1 MSQGSV
7 SIQNMLARRG
17 SFQLQVDEMHVL
29 PHEIFAIVGET
40 GAGKTVLLEAI
51 AGAFPLDCGCIELD
65 GKDIRHLPVQQRCL
79 GIVYQDHALFPHMTV
94 AENIGYGLRMARV
107 PKAEAAGRV
116 DEMLELFSI
125 RHIADRYPGIISGGE
140 AQRTALARALVLQ
153 PEILLLDE
161 PFSALDP
168 TTKRRMYETLRN
180 VHGRFGCT
188 VIFVTHDFNEA
199 TSLGQLVGII
209 LNGKLQ
215 VVCTASELLTR
226 QFSPQVMAFLGR
238 SV

>member
-1 MSQGSV
+1 MSGGSIEIRDMV
-7 SIQNMLARRG
+7 ACRG
-17 SFQLQVDEMHVL
+17 SFSLRVDALHIE

-51 AGAFPLDCGCIELD
+51 AGAFPLERGSILLD
-65 GKDIRHLPVQQRCL
+65 GKDIRCLPVQQRRL

-107 PKAEAAGRV
+107 PKAEAASRV
-116 DEMLELFSI
+116 DEMLDLFSI

-140 AQRTALARALVLQ
+140 GQRTALARALVLQ

-168 TTKRRMYETLRN
+168 TTKKRMYETLWCSSRTISTRR
-180 VHGRFGCT
+180 V
-188 VIFVTHDFNEA
+188 A
-199 TSLGQLVGII
+199 WGIAR
-209 LNGKLQ
+209 
-215 VVCTASELLTR
+215 AS
-226 QFSPQVMAFLGR
+226 S
-238 SV
+238 

>member
-1 MSQGSV
+1 MSGGSIEIRDMV
-7 SIQNMLARRG
+7 ARRG
-17 SFQLQVDEMHVL
+17 SFSLRVDDLHIE

-51 AGAFPLDCGCIELD
+51 AGAFPLESGSILLD
-65 GKDIRHLPVQQRCL
+65 GKDIRCLPVQQRRL

-107 PKAEAAGRV
+107 PKAEAARRV
-116 DEMLELFSI
+116 EEMLDLFSI

-140 AQRTALARALVLQ
+140 GQRAALARALVLQ

-168 TTKRRMYETLRN
+168 TTKKRMYETLRD
-180 VHGRFGCT
+180 VHGRFRCT
-188 VIFVTHDFNEA
+188 VVFARTISTRRA
-199 TSLGQLVGII
+199 AWGIAR
-209 LNGKLQ
+209 
-215 VVCTASELLTR
+215 ASSWAARCRRCALPVSCSR
-226 QFSPQVMAFLGR
+226 ASSAR
-238 SV
+238 R

>member
-1 MSQGSV
+1 MSGGSIEIRDMV
-7 SIQNMLARRG
+7 ARRG
-17 SFQLQVDEMHVL
+17 SFSLRVDELHIE

-51 AGAFPLDCGCIELD
+51 AGAFPLEAGSILLD
-65 GKDIRHLPVQQRCL
+65 GKDIRCLPVQQRRL

-107 PKAEAAGRV
+107 PKAEAARRV
-116 DEMLELFSI
+116 EEMLDLFSI

-140 AQRTALARALVLQ
+140 GQRAALARALVMR

-168 TTKRRMYETLRN
+168 TTKKRMYETLRD
-180 VHGRFGCT
+180 VHGCFRCT
-188 VIFVTHDFNEA
+188 VVFVTHDFN
-199 TSLGQLVGII
+199 
-209 LNGKLQ
+209 
-215 VVCTASELLTR
+215 
-226 QFSPQVMAFLGR
+226 
-238 SV
+238 

>member
-1 MSQGSV
+1 MSGGSIEIRDMV
-7 SIQNMLARRG
+7 ARRG
-17 SFQLQVDEMHVL
+17 SFLLRVDELHIE

-51 AGAFPLDCGCIELD
+51 AGAFPLEAGSILLD
-65 GKDIRHLPVQQRCL
+65 GKDIRCLPVQQRRL

-107 PKAEAAGRV
+107 PKAEAARRV
-116 DEMLELFSI
+116 EEMLDLFSI

-140 AQRTALARALVLQ
+140 GQRAALARALVMR

-168 TTKRRMYETLRN
+168 TTKKRMYETLRD
-180 VHGRFGCT
+180 VHGRFRCT
-188 VIFVTHDFNEA
+188 VVFVHA
-199 TSLGQLVGII
+199 
-209 LNGKLQ
+209 
-215 VVCTASELLTR
+215 
-226 QFSPQVMAFLGR
+226 
-238 SV
+238 